1 MADRRTPVIDV
12 ATLEE
17 TGRDAGRATPDP
29 AEGQPSDR
37 DPAES
42 ESSAPPVASR
52 LRTNVVSA
60 LRAAVAGL
68 RPLLSP
74 GFWLPVLAGLTLG
87 AVLWVVLG
95 LLGALLVETAV
106 AALPSWLT
114 TAVTRGLTTLLDAGA
129 AGAGVVLHFIVPL
142 LRPLVQ
148 PVLAVTALLVL
159 GLVVLWLARLVS
171 AGALPWLGRHRGA
184 TADDPP
190 VSTGAS
196 PAPTATGD
204 AGATSDP
211 GGADPLDIRRQSS
224 WDAETAVQHLAG
236 SAFGTPTGDATA
248 EVVAAHVDDEDR
260 RAALTVFPE
269 QLARARV
276 RARLHPTL
284 CAVTGGDTQ
293 LSALAEL
300 LDAYSLGLLADDEA
314 TWLLHP
320 VLELL
325 ARGWAELDRDRVT
338 GVGSATVKRFDAGGG
353 ATDTDEL
360 REALVGRRGEPLHP
374 VARACPHGPVLVSAP
389 PDLID
394 GVRELFATADR
405 QIVSIPAA
413 EPSVTVVEL
422 RLADDLPTEAAG
434 IETAVT
440 GRPGDPAGGDE
451 PAAATPENA
460 GCPTVAGTTAE
471 PPDGGTGKSAA
482 GTGTGQGPAAPG
494 DATTSADGEPETAT
508 GPEELPLVGSLEV
521 GLPEGGVEE

>member
-17 TGRDAGRATPDP
+17 TGRDSGRVTPDP
-29 AEGQPSDR
+29 DEGQPSDR
-37 DPAES
+37 DPAGS

-52 LRTNVVSA
+52 LRANVVSA
-60 LRAAVAGL
+60 LRAAVASL

-74 GFWLPVLAGLTLG
+74 GFWLPVLAGLALG
-87 AVLWVVLG
+87 AVLG
-95 LLGALLVETAV
+95 LLGALLVEAAV
-106 AALPSWLT
+106 AALPAWLT
-114 TAVTRGLTTLLDAGA
+114 TAVARGLTTLFDAGA
-129 AGAGVVLHFIVPL
+129 AGAGAVLHLTVPL

-171 AGALPWLGRHRGA
+171 AGALPWLGRYRGA
-184 TADDPP
+184 AADDPP
-190 VSTGAS
+190 VSAGAS
-196 PAPTATGD
+196 PSPTGTDDVGPTTD
-204 AGATSDP
+204 S
-211 GGADPLDIRRQSS
+211 GGGDPLDIQRLSS

-269 QLARARV
+269 QLAGARV

-284 CAVTGGDTQ
+284 CAVTDGDTQ
-293 LSALAEL
+293 PSTLAEM
-300 LDAYSLGLLADDEA
+300 LDAYALGLLADDEA

-338 GVGSATVKRFDAGGG
+338 GVGSATVKRFDAGDGT
-353 ATDTDEL
+353 TDTDEL

-389 PDLID
+389 PHLID

-405 QIVSIPAA
+405 QVVSVPTV

-434 IETAVT
+434 VETSGT
-440 GRPGDPAGGDE
+440 GGPGDPGGGDE
-451 PAAATPENA
+451 PAAAPPENA

-471 PPDGGTGKSAA
+471 PSDDGTAKSTA
-482 GTGTGQGPAAPG
+482 GTGTGQGPTEPD
-494 DATTSADGEPETAT
+494 DATASADGEPEMAT

>member
-12 ATLEE
+12 ATLEG
-17 TGRDAGRATPDP
+17 TGRDAGDATPDP
-29 AEGQPSDR
+29 AEEQPSDR

-42 ESSAPPVASR
+42 EPSAPPVASR
-52 LRTNVVSA
+52 LRANVVSA
-60 LRAAVAGL
+60 LRAAVARL

-74 GFWLPVLAGLTLG
+74 GFWLPVLAGLALG

-106 AALPSWLT
+106 GVLPAWLT
-114 TAVTRGLTTLLDAGA
+114 TAVARGLTALLDAGA
-129 AGAGVVLHFIVPL
+129 ASAGAVLHFTVPL

-159 GLVVLWLARLVS
+159 GLVVLWLVRLVS
-171 AGALPWLGRHRGA
+171 AAGALPWDGWYRGA
-184 TADDPP
+184 AADDPP
-190 VSTGAS
+190 VSTGES
-196 PAPTATGD
+196 PSPTATD
-204 AGATSDP
+204 QAGPTTDP
-211 GGADPLDIRRQSS
+211 GGGDPLDIQRLSS

-248 EVVAAHVDDEDR
+248 EIVAAHVDDEDR
-260 RAALTVFPE
+260 RAALTAFPE
-269 QLARARV
+269 QLAGARV

-284 CAVTGGDTQ
+284 CAVTSGDTQ
-293 LSALAEL
+293 PSALAEM
-300 LDAYSLGLLADDEA
+300 LDAYALGLLADDEA

-389 PDLID
+389 THLID

-405 QIVSIPAA
+405 QVVSVPTV

-422 RLADDLPTEAAG
+422 RLADDLPTEAVG
-434 IETAVT
+434 GESVT
-440 GRPGDPAGGDE
+440 GGSGDPGGDE
-451 PAAATPENA
+451 PAAATPETA

-471 PPDGGTGKSAA
+471 PSDGGTAKSTA
-482 GTGTGQGPAAPG
+482 GTGTDQGPTEPD
-494 DATTSADGEPETAT
+494 DATASADGEPGTAT
-508 GPEELPLVGSLEV
+508 GPGELPLVGSLEV